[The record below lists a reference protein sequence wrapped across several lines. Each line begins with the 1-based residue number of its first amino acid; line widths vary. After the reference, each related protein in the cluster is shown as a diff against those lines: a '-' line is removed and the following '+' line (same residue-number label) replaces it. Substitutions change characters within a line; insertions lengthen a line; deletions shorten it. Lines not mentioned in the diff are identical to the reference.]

1 MWVAAAIDEPDISDK
16 PKHFSNKAGHDMS
29 EPNPWVIEAPVA
41 GYHWKAKNPK
51 AQLLLQHGLG
61 EYSKRYVT
69 QYSQLIPKLVAKG
82 FDVYAIDLEGHGN
95 TAGIRGLVDVV
106 AAVEDHLA
114 ARAAMPKK
122 LPTFLLGH
130 SLGGIVTSGSIV
142 RDQTNIEAAIISS
155 SAMQAPSS
163 AALRALTKVLA
174 RITPE
179 APVPVPRPGI
189 EAFTRDQE
197 LLKVIAHDPEMFL
210 GKARNLVG
218 RTTLLLSDE
227 VWSKASG
234 WSVPTLFIHGDKDT
248 STEFENSVKLH
259 AAISS
264 KDKTLNVYPGGFHE
278 LLNDTISQEVL
289 TDLFAW
295 LDKRSPASK

>member
-1 MWVAAAIDEPDISDK
+1 
-16 PKHFSNKAGHDMS
+16 MS
-29 EPNPWVIEAPVA
+29 APTPWVIEAPVA
-41 GYHWKAKNPK
+41 GYHWKAKNPR

-69 QYSQLIPKLVAKG
+69 QYSQLIPKLVASG
-82 FDVYAIDLEGHGN
+82 LDVYAIDLKGHGN

-106 AAVEDHLA
+106 AAVDDHLV

-130 SLGGIVTSGSIV
+130 SLGGLVTAGSIV
-142 RDQTNIEAAIISS
+142 RDQANIEAAIISS

-163 AALRALTKVLA
+163 AGLRALTKVLA
-174 RITPE
+174 RIAPE

-189 EAFTRDQE
+189 EAFTRDKE
-197 LLKVIAHDPEMFL
+197 LLEVIANDPEMFL

-227 VWSKASG
+227 VWSKASV
-234 WSVPTLFIHGDKDT
+234 WNVPTLFIHGDKDT
-248 STEFENSVKLH
+248 STEVENSVKLH

-264 KDKTLNVYPGGFHE
+264 KDKTLKVYPGGYHE
-278 LLNDTISQEVL
+278 LLNDNSSQEVL
-289 TDLFAW
+289 SDLFAW
-295 LDKRSPASK
+295 LDKRSSVSK

>member
-1 MWVAAAIDEPDISDK
+1 MI
-16 PKHFSNKAGHDMS
+16 G
-29 EPNPWVIEAPVA
+29 APVA

-61 EYSKRYVT
+61 EYSERYVT
-69 QYSQLIPKLVAKG
+69 QYSQLIPKLVANG

-106 AAVEDHLA
+106 AAVDDHLA

-130 SLGGIVTSGSIV
+130 SLGGIVTAGSIL

-163 AALRALTKVLA
+163 AGLRVLTKVLA
-174 RITPE
+174 RVAPE

-197 LLKVIAHDPEMFL
+197 LLKVIAKDPEMFL

-227 VWSKASG
+227 VWSKASR

-264 KDKTLNVYPGGFHE
+264 KDKTLNVYPGGYHE
-278 LLNDTISQEVL
+278 LLNDIVSQEVL
-289 TDLFAW
+289 TDLLAW
-295 LDKRSPASK
+295 LDKRNPVSK

>member
-1 MWVAAAIDEPDISDK
+1 M
-16 PKHFSNKAGHDMS
+16 
-29 EPNPWVIEAPVA
+29 
-41 GYHWKAKNPK
+41 
-51 AQLLLQHGLG
+51 QHGLG

-106 AAVEDHLA
+106 AAVDDHLV
-114 ARAAMPKK
+114 ARSAMPKK
-122 LPTFLLGH
+122 LPTFLMGH
-130 SLGGIVTSGSIV
+130 SLGGLVTAGSIV

-163 AALRALTKVLA
+163 VGLRALTKVLA
-174 RITPE
+174 RLAPE

-227 VWSKASG
+227 VWSKASN

-259 AAISS
+259 GAISS

-278 LLNDTISQEVL
+278 LLNDNISQEVL
-289 TDLFAW
+289 SDLFAW

>member
-1 MWVAAAIDEPDISDK
+1 
-16 PKHFSNKAGHDMS
+16 MS
-29 EPNPWVIEAPVA
+29 APTPWVIEAPVA
-41 GYHWKAKNPK
+41 GYHWKAKNPR

-69 QYSQLIPKLVAKG
+69 QYSQLIPKLVASG
-82 FDVYAIDLEGHGN
+82 FDVYAIDLKGHGN

-106 AAVEDHLA
+106 AAVDDHLV
-114 ARAAMPKK
+114 ARDAMPKK

-130 SLGGIVTSGSIV
+130 SLGGLVTAGSIV
-142 RDQTNIEAAIISS
+142 RDQANIEAAIISS

-163 AALRALTKVLA
+163 AGLRALTKVLA
-174 RITPE
+174 RIAPE

-189 EAFTRDQE
+189 EAFTRDKE
-197 LLKVIAHDPEMFL
+197 LLEVIANDPEMFL

-227 VWSKASG
+227 VWSKASV
-234 WSVPTLFIHGDKDT
+234 WNVPTLFIHGDKDT
-248 STEFENSVKLH
+248 STEVENSVKLH

-264 KDKTLNVYPGGFHE
+264 KDKTLKVYPGGYHE
-278 LLNDTISQEVL
+278 LLNDNSSQEVL
-289 TDLFAW
+289 SDLFAW
-295 LDKRSPASK
+295 LDKRSSVSK

>member
-1 MWVAAAIDEPDISDK
+1 
-16 PKHFSNKAGHDMS
+16 MS
-29 EPNPWVIEAPVA
+29 VPTPWVIEAPVA
-41 GYHWKAKNPK
+41 GYHWKAKNPR

-69 QYSQLIPKLVAKG
+69 QYSQLIPKLVASG
-82 FDVYAIDLEGHGN
+82 FDVYAIDLKGHGN

-106 AAVEDHLA
+106 AAVDDHLV
-114 ARAAMPKK
+114 ARDAMPKR

-130 SLGGIVTSGSIV
+130 SLGGLVTAGSIV
-142 RDQTNIEAAIISS
+142 RDQANIEAAIISS

-163 AALRALTKVLA
+163 AGLRALTKVLA
-174 RITPE
+174 RIAPE

-189 EAFTRDQE
+189 EAFTRDKE
-197 LLKVIAHDPEMFL
+197 LLEVIANDPEMFL

-227 VWSKASG
+227 VWSKASV
-234 WSVPTLFIHGDKDT
+234 WNVPTLFIHGDKDT
-248 STEFENSVKLH
+248 STEVENSVKLH

-264 KDKTLNVYPGGFHE
+264 KDKTLKVYPGGYHE
-278 LLNDTISQEVL
+278 LLNDNSSQEVL
-289 TDLFAW
+289 SDLFAW
-295 LDKRSPASK
+295 LDKRSSVSK

>member
-1 MWVAAAIDEPDISDK
+1 MWVAAAIDEPDIPDK
-16 PKHFSNKAGHDMS
+16 PKHFSNKAEHDMS

-51 AQLLLQHGLG
+51 AQLLLQHGVA
-61 EYSKRYVT
+61 EYSERYVT

-106 AAVEDHLA
+106 AAVDDHLV
-114 ARAAMPKK
+114 ARSAMPKK
-122 LPTFLLGH
+122 LPTFLMGH
-130 SLGGIVTSGSIV
+130 SLGGLVTAGSIV

-163 AALRALTKVLA
+163 VGLRALTKVLA
-174 RITPE
+174 KIAPE

-189 EAFTRDQE
+189 EALTRDQE
-197 LLKVIAHDPEMFL
+197 LLKVIANDPEMFL
-210 GKARNLVG
+210 GKARNLVC

-227 VWSKASG
+227 VWSKASN
-234 WSVPTLFIHGDKDT
+234 WTVPTLFIHGDKDT

-259 AAISS
+259 GAISS
-264 KDKTLNVYPGGFHE
+264 KDKTLNVYPGGYHE
-278 LLNDTISQEVL
+278 LLNDTTSQEVL
-289 TDLFAW
+289 TDLLAW
-295 LDKRSPASK
+295 LDKRSPVSK

>member
-1 MWVAAAIDEPDISDK
+1 
-16 PKHFSNKAGHDMS
+16 MS
-29 EPNPWVIEAPVA
+29 EPTPWVIGAPVA

-95 TAGIRGLVDVV
+95 TAGIRGRVDVV
-106 AAVEDHLA
+106 AAVDDHLT

-122 LPTFLLGH
+122 LPTFLIGH
-130 SLGGIVTSGSIV
+130 SLVGIITSGSIV

-174 RITPE
+174 RIAPE

-189 EAFTRDQE
+189 EAFSRDQ
-197 LLKVIAHDPEMFL
+197 
-210 GKARNLVG
+210 
-218 RTTLLLSDE
+218 
-227 VWSKASG
+227 
-234 WSVPTLFIHGDKDT
+234 
-248 STEFENSVKLH
+248 
-259 AAISS
+259 
-264 KDKTLNVYPGGFHE
+264 
-278 LLNDTISQEVL
+278 
-289 TDLFAW
+289 
-295 LDKRSPASK
+295 